1 MVELENY
8 INFDI
13 CIFAIE
19 EYNKRSYKEKQS
31 TFRYYCSWVKT
42 QISLWNK
49 RNQRNPLDYIIRIT
63 KKIILIYG
71 LPEGVA
77 FQLVIDFFL
86 VDKCEQ
92 FDDAARQI
100 LHYFPNSFS

>member
-19 EYNKRSYKEKQS
+19 EYNKRSYKDKQS
-31 TFRYYCSWVKT
+31 TFRYYGSWVKT

-63 KKIILIYG
+63 KKITLIYG
-71 LPEGVA
+71 LQQDIA
-77 FQLVIDFFL
+77 FQLVIEFFL
-86 VDKCEQ
+86 DEKYEQ

-100 LHYFPNSFS
+100 LQYFPNSFS

>member
-19 EYNKRSYKEKQS
+19 EYDKRSYKEKQS
-31 TFRYYCSWVKT
+31 TFRYYCGWVKT

-49 RNQRNPLDYIIRIT
+49 RNHRNPLDYIIRIT
-63 KKIILIYG
+63 KKIRLIYG
-71 LPEGVA
+71 LSETLA
-77 FQLVIDFFL
+77 FQLVVDFFL
-86 VDKCEQ
+86 EDRCEK
-92 FDDAARQI
+92 FDEAARSI
-100 LHYFPNSFS
+100 LNYFPNSFS